1 MRLEYPEESEEHPE
15 ECGSGPT
22 PSTSAKTAAS
32 AKSSEKKRSQH
43 GRHKIHSKVHVI
55 RKIWPHGEPL
65 EPETVIGV
73 FSYQCSAIVRNYVL
87 ITYQDWREVPDD
99 QKGAVWGEVKW
110 QFEYPPDQFDE
121 DLCGAMLWLSQAKHF
136 AT

>member
-1 MRLEYPEESEEHPE
+1 MHLEYPEEQEAGETE
-15 ECGSGPT
+15 GYGSGPT
-22 PSTSAKTAAS
+22 PSTSAKTAS
-32 AKSSEKKRSQH
+32 AKSSGKKRGQH
-43 GRHKIHSKVHVI
+43 GRHKVHSKVHAI
-55 RKIWPHGEPL
+55 HKIGPHEKPL

-73 FSYQCSAIVRNYVL
+73 FSYQCSAIVRNYML